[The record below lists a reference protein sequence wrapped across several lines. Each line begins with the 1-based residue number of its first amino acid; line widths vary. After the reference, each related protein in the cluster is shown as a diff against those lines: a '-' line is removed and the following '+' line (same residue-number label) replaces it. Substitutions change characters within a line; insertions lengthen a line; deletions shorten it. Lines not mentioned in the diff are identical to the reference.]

1 MALLQSHSFRDTA
14 GKSELNRLLKAAHSS
29 SRSLPVLFWSQ
40 VLGTI
45 MVLIATFM
53 PTYAGFT
60 AFRTLQGFFATAPQ
74 VIGLSVVSIFLH
86 K

>member
-1 MALLQSHSFRDTA
+1 
-14 GKSELNRLLKAAHSS
+14 
-29 SRSLPVLFWSQ
+29 
-40 VLGTI
+40 

-74 VIGLSVVSIFLH
+74 VIGLSVVSIPYFIEH
-86 K
+86 RNK

>member
-1 MALLQSHSFRDTA
+1 
-14 GKSELNRLLKAAHSS
+14 
-29 SRSLPVLFWSQ
+29 
-40 VLGTI
+40 

-74 VIGLSVVSIFLH
+74 VIGLSVVRICLSMVRITWTHSYDF
-86 K
+86 

>member
-1 MALLQSHSFRDTA
+1 
-14 GKSELNRLLKAAHSS
+14 
-29 SRSLPVLFWSQ
+29 
-40 VLGTI
+40 

-74 VIGLSVVSIFLH
+74 VIGLSVVSGLKFPFSLQSKIHTAFH
-86 K
+86 N

>member
-1 MALLQSHSFRDTA
+1 
-14 GKSELNRLLKAAHSS
+14 
-29 SRSLPVLFWSQ
+29 
-40 VLGTI
+40 

-74 VIGLSVVSIFLH
+74 VIGLSVVHDLFFFH
-86 K
+86 G

>member
-1 MALLQSHSFRDTA
+1 
-14 GKSELNRLLKAAHSS
+14 
-29 SRSLPVLFWSQ
+29 
-40 VLGTI
+40 

-74 VIGLSVVSIFLH
+74 VIGLSVVSTSTLRSQGPTIVYNFCVI
-86 K
+86 